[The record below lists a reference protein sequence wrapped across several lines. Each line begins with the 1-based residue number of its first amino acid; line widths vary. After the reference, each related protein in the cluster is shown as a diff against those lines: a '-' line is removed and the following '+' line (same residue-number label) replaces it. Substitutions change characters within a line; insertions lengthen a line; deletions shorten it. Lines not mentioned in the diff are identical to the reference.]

1 MKLEQNEV
9 PFLFS
14 STTLS
19 DVFFTE
25 YLCETPGDYI
35 KVYLYLVFLS
45 KYNKE
50 IKINDFSKKLSL
62 PIKLIEEAFSFLEN
76 LNLITKKGNDFIVNN
91 LQEIELHKLYTPNI
105 GLSKEKIEDNAKK
118 QSVAKMIEAINS
130 TFFQGIMSPSWY
142 NDIDLW
148 VKKYKFDEEVMLALF
163 RYCFEK
169 SALHRNYVAT
179 VAEAWYANNIRTFDD
194 LDEYFEKQEKLTKI
208 KKEICKKLGLN
219 RKLTQYEEA
228 YVEKWISEYNYPFE
242 VIELALKKT
251 TSKTNPNF
259 DYLDKMISDW
269 YDKNLSRADDV
280 KKYLLEFKNKTKK
293 VQELQKK
300 TNYNNYDQRE
310 ITNFDDLYA
319 NN

>member
-14 STTLS
+14 STTLP

-148 VKKYKFDEEVMLALF
+148 IKKYKFDEEVMLALF

-169 SALHRNYVAT
+169 SALHRSYVAT

-194 LDEYFEKQEKLTKI
+194 LDEYFEKHLSPYITDNTETIVLGCTHYPFLKHHLKSFLNNNSIQLIDGSSGTASELKHQLEKRNLLRTEERHGQI
-208 KKEICKKLGLN
+208 LIQNSIDSNDMIELS
-219 RKLTQYEEA
+219 RKLLYL
-228 YVEKWISEYNYPFE
+228 P
-242 VIELALKKT
+242 IE
-251 TSKTNPNF
+251 
-259 DYLDKMISDW
+259 
-269 YDKNLSRADDV
+269 
-280 KKYLLEFKNKTKK
+280 
-293 VQELQKK
+293 
-300 TNYNNYDQRE
+300 
-310 ITNFDDLYA
+310 
-319 NN
+319 